1 MRTIRNMTLRIG
13 LEELTNLKGL
23 LNVIN
28 KCDNRV
34 ELCSDD
40 LRLNLKSNLIDYM
53 LLTNMYNSG
62 IINDMELKVYSDD
75 DAKRIMKFL
84 VKGEKLKK
92 GDK

>member
-1 MRTIRNMTLRIG
+1 MTLRIG

-23 LNVIN
+23 LGVIN

-84 VKGEKLKK
+84 VQGE
-92 GDK
+92 

>member
-84 VKGEKLKK
+84 VQGE
-92 GDK
+92 

>member
-1 MRTIRNMTLRIG
+1 MTLRIG

-23 LNVIN
+23 LKVIN

-84 VKGEKLKK
+84 VQGE
-92 GDK
+92 

>member
-23 LNVIN
+23 LKVIN

-53 LLTNMYNSG
+53 LLTNMYSSG

-84 VKGEKLKK
+84 VQGE
-92 GDK
+92 